1 MGKRAD
7 RKTSSDDN
15 TANNPT
21 ACRDE
26 PTPYKVLQQILVTV
40 RIQRD
45 EAKSERDESK
55 KKIEEKT
62 KQAEEMRCDYLEEQK
77 KYQSTL
83 TLYQTVKTQ
92 YNSTHTLYVKEQR
105 KGQVAIEE
113 LQKSKTQAQSYF
125 RLHQDS
131 QTQAQSYLTIYDS
144 EKVKRDE
151 LTIQLNEVK
160 TQYKSTL
167 TLYAEEQRKARKGE
181 SAIEELEAAKTQA
194 QSYFRL
200 HQDSQTQAQSYLT
213 MYDSEKFRGDE
224 LVIQLNEVQGHRD
237 RYLTLYNESQSEL
250 KTERRSKA
258 GVKGWETR
266 RKNENEKLKQE
277 ISEMAMVLRDSMERK
292 DEAINSLYSVAER
305 MDRIQRMV
313 DSVDDDTATN
323 PIGMVQKLQRM
334 WQAVK
339 EILAE

>member
-1 MGKRAD
+1 MKNND
-7 RKTSSDDN
+7 RKTPSDRN
-15 TANNPT
+15 EIEYPKSRVN
-21 ACRDE
+21 E
-26 PTPYKVLQQILVTV
+26 PTTYAELKV
-40 RIQRD
+40 QRD
-45 EAKSERDESK
+45 SARASLDIVKKERDEFK
-55 KKIEEKT
+55 N
-62 KQAEEMRCDYLEEQK
+62 QAEEETKNYE
-77 KYQSTL
+77 STL
-83 TLYQTVKTQ
+83 TLYQTVEVK

-131 QTQAQSYLTIYDS
+131 QTQAQSYLTMYDS

-160 TQYKSTL
+160 AQYKSTH

-200 HQDSQTQAQSYLT
+200 HQDSQTEAQSYLT
-213 MYDSEKFRGDE
+213 MYGSEKVRGDE

-266 RKNENEKLKQE
+266 RKKENQKLKQE
-277 ISEMAMVLRDSMERK
+277 ISEMAIVLRDSMERK

-313 DSVDDDTATN
+313 DLVDDDPANN
-323 PIGMVQKLQRM
+323 PIGLLQKMQRM

>member
-1 MGKRAD
+1 MKRAD
-7 RKTSSDDN
+7 RKTSDDDN
-15 TANNPT
+15 AANNP
-21 ACRDE
+21 AGPKRE
-26 PTPYKVLQQILVTV
+26 PIPYEDLKKIIATV
-40 RIQRD
+40 RSQRD
-45 EAKSERDESK
+45 EAKKE
-55 KKIEEKT
+55 IEEKT
-62 KQAEEMRCDYLEEQK
+62 EQAEEIRRDYLEEQN

-83 TLYQTVKTQ
+83 TLYQTA
-92 YNSTHTLYVKEQR
+92 E
-105 KGQVAIEE
+105 
-113 LQKSKTQAQSYF
+113 
-125 RLHQDS
+125 
-131 QTQAQSYLTIYDS
+131 
-144 EKVKRDE
+144 
-151 LTIQLNEVK
+151 

-167 TLYAEEQRKARKGE
+167 ALYVEEQKKVHLISSKLQE
-181 SAIEELEAAKTQA
+181 VN
-194 QSYFRL
+194 
-200 HQDSQTQAQSYLT
+200 TQAQSYLT
-213 MYDSEKFRGDE
+213 MYDSEKVRGDE

-266 RKNENEKLKQE
+266 RKKENQKLKQE

-292 DEAINSLYSVAER
+292 EEAINSLYSVAER

-313 DSVDDDTATN
+313 DLVDDDPATN

>member
-1 MGKRAD
+1 MKNND
-7 RKTSSDDN
+7 RKTPSGRNEIKYPKSRVN
-15 TANNPT
+15 
-21 ACRDE
+21 E
-26 PTPYKVLQQILVTV
+26 PTTYAELKV
-40 RIQRD
+40 QRD
-45 EAKSERDESK
+45 SARASLDMVKKERDEFK
-55 KKIEEKT
+55 N
-62 KQAEEMRCDYLEEQK
+62 QAEEETKNYE
-77 KYQSTL
+77 STL
-83 TLYQTVKTQ
+83 TLYQTVEDK
-92 YNSTHTLYVKEQR
+92 YNSTHTLYIEEQR

-113 LQKSKTQAQSYF
+113 LQKSKTQAQSY
-125 RLHQDS
+125 
-131 QTQAQSYLTIYDS
+131 LTMYDL
-144 EKVKRDE
+144 EKAKRNE
-151 LTIQLNEVK
+151 LTIQLNTVK

-167 TLYAEEQRKARKGE
+167 TLYAEEQRRARKGE

-200 HQDSQTQAQSYLT
+200 HQDSQAQAQSYLT
-213 MYDSEKFRGDE
+213 MYDSEKVRGDE

-237 RYLTLYNESQSEL
+237 RYLTLYNETQSEL

-266 RKNENEKLKQE
+266 RKKENEKLKQE
-277 ISEMAMVLRDSMERK
+277 ISEMASVLRDSIERK
-292 DEAINSLYSVAER
+292 DEAIDSLYSVAER

>member
-1 MGKRAD
+1 MKRAD
-7 RKTSSDDN
+7 RKTGSDDN
-15 TANNPT
+15 AANNPIS
-21 ACRDE
+21 RKKE
-26 PTPYKVLQQILVTV
+26 PIPDKDLQQILATV
-40 RIQRD
+40 RSQRN
-45 EAKSERDESK
+45 EFQVERDDFK
-55 KKIEEKT
+55 QKVEEKT
-62 KQAEEMRCDYLEEQK
+62 RQVEVISLAYVEEK
-77 KYQSTL
+77 KNYQSTL

-92 YNSTHTLYVKEQR
+92 YISTHTLYVEEQR
-105 KGQVAIEE
+105 KRQVAIEE
-113 LQKSKTQAQSYF
+113 LQKSNTQSQSNF
-125 RLHQDS
+125 RLYQDS
-131 QTQAQSYLTIYDS
+131 ETKAQSYLTMYDL
-144 EKVKRDE
+144 EKVKCDALE
-151 LTIQLNEVK
+151 
-160 TQYKSTL
+160 TQCKSTL
-167 TLYAEEQRKARKGE
+167 TLYIEEQRKARKGKA
-181 SAIEELEAAKTQA
+181 AIDELEGAKTQA
-194 QSYFRL
+194 QSYFKL

-213 MYDSEKFRGDE
+213 MYDSEKVRGDE

-237 RYLTLYNESQSEL
+237 RYLTLYNETQSEL

-266 RKNENEKLKQE
+266 RKKENEKLKQE

-323 PIGMVQKLQRM
+323 PIGLLQKMQRM

>member
-1 MGKRAD
+1 MNRGD
-7 RKTSSDDN
+7 RKTPSDDN
-15 TANNPT
+15 AANNPT
-21 ACRDE
+21 PRRKE
-26 PTPYKVLQQILVTV
+26 PIPYKDLQKRLTTVQIQRNEAQTE
-40 RIQRD
+40 RD
-45 EAKSERDESK
+45 EAN
-55 KKIEEKT
+55 KIVEEKT
-62 KQAEEMRCDYLEEQK
+62 KQAEEMRRNYLEEQK
-77 KYQSTL
+77 RTYLIS
-83 TLYQTVKTQ
+83 
-92 YNSTHTLYVKEQR
+92 S
-105 KGQVAIEE
+105 E
-113 LQKSKTQAQSYF
+113 LQEAKTQAQSY
-125 RLHQDS
+125 R
-131 QTQAQSYLTIYDS
+131 TMYDS

-151 LTIQLNEVK
+151 LTVQLNTVK
-160 TQYKSTL
+160 TQYKSVL
-167 TLYAEEQRKARKGE
+167 TLYAEEQRRARKGE

-200 HQDSQTQAQSYLT
+200 NQDSQTQAQSYLT
-213 MYDSEKFRGDE
+213 MYDSEKIRGDE

-250 KTERRSKA
+250 KTERKSKA

-266 RKNENEKLKQE
+266 RKKENEKLKQE